1 MCAFY
6 SGFNTITSLTTQAF
20 DRKENW
26 QVHVYTII
34 ARLKG
39 RLLTATTWKTRI
51 RIIGSLI
58 WLSSPFSHAQSR
70 TYLSVQ
76 SKLYRMLYSPNRKL
90 CSPICVTVESKSM
103 RCRIVNIAVLYPTAV
118 IAILFQCCYI
128 YYFNISALN
137 YCMR

>member
-39 RLLTATTWKTRI
+39 RLLTATT
-51 RIIGSLI
+51 
-58 WLSSPFSHAQSR
+58 
-70 TYLSVQ
+70 
-76 SKLYRMLYSPNRKL
+76 
-90 CSPICVTVESKSM
+90 
-103 RCRIVNIAVLYPTAV
+103 
-118 IAILFQCCYI
+118 
-128 YYFNISALN
+128 
-137 YCMR
+137 